1 MVYPVIIVHSPSPVS
16 SAKVTD
22 LTLAIP
28 STSSMASIFSIQMQ
42 PVHLMPSVHPMPPV
56 PSTLR
61 GIQENY
67 DDYCF
72 EAARRSSFRN
82 WSVSFIDP
90 ASLVA
95 AGIYYTGEVDV
106 VRCFE
111 CQLVVSHWSDGDIPM
126 RIQEMCSPECSF
138 ILNEHCDNVQIGA
151 DPDTVLRSKRRNRD
165 TRGPYGLK
173 YEASFD
179 FNELSRLGLKSV
191 KKPANLEYET
201 SAEVSRKTYTL
212 NHMYN

>member
-1 MVYPVIIVHSPSPVS
+1 MIYPVIIIHSPSPVS

-28 STSSMASIFSIQMQ
+28 STSYMPSIFSIKMQ
-42 PVHLMPSVHPMPPV
+42 PVHLMPSVHPIPPV

-67 DDYCF
+67 DDYRS

-95 AGIYYTGEVDV
+95 VRIYYTEEVDV
-106 VRCFE
+106 MRCFE
-111 CQLVVSHWSDGDIPM
+111 CKLVARHWLDGDIPM
-126 RIQEMCSPECSF
+126 QIQEMRSPECSF
-138 ILNEHCDNVQIGA
+138 ILNEHCDNVPIGA
-151 DPDTVLRSKRRNRD
+151 DSDKILRTKRRNRD
-165 TRGPYGLK
+165 TRGPHSMK
-173 YEASFD
+173 YEESLD
-179 FNELSRLGLKSV
+179 FNVLSRLGLKSV
-191 KKPANLEYET
+191 KKSANLEYET